1 MNAKRLI
8 KEYSPDQIDTDHI
21 QDALSLLA
29 ANIENSLLDH
39 GAEPG
44 KDYTYMDL
52 YNLAMK
58 YMLADYPPQNSGITF
73 GTIYSLKANGSK

>member
-1 MNAKRLI
+1 MSQNRLI

-21 QDALSLLA
+21 EDALSLLA
-29 ANIENSLLDH
+29 ANIENSLLAH

-58 YMLADYPPQNSGITF
+58 YMLADYPPKDSDITF
-73 GTIYSLKANGSK
+73 GTIYSLKPSTSE